1 MLPDPL
7 SDVLALVGVRS
18 ARCTRFEAG
27 GAWAL
32 RFPAKPAL
40 KFAAVLR
47 GECWIAL
54 PDCEPQRLAAG
65 DTFLLANAPDYVLA
79 NDLERP
85 PQDGVA
91 LFDEGRADAARHG
104 GDETV
109 LVGGAFAFEP
119 GQARLLFGA
128 LPPFLLVPEHD
139 PAAQALRGTLALLD
153 REIGGDR
160 MGAGLVT
167 RRLAEILLVQAVR
180 AYAGP
185 KGGPGW
191 IGALADRRIGAAI
204 RLMHGDVARS
214 WSVAELA
221 GAVGM
226 SRSSF
231 ALRFSR
237 LAGTPPLDYLLR
249 WRMELAR
256 DALRRPD
263 ASVASL
269 AERLGYSS
277 ESAFGHAFKRAFGRA
292 PKRYWRH
299 PADAPA
305 LAGDRGRGSGGPD
318 VSPG

>member
-1 MLPDPL
+1 M
-7 SDVLALVGVRS
+7 
-18 ARCTRFEAG
+18 
-27 GAWAL
+27 
-32 RFPAKPAL
+32 
-40 KFAAVLR
+40 
-47 GECWIAL
+47 
-54 PDCEPQRLAAG
+54 
-65 DTFLLANAPDYVLA
+65 
-79 NDLERP
+79 
-85 PQDGVA
+85 
-91 LFDEGRADAARHG
+91 
-104 GDETV
+104 

-139 PAAQALRGTLALLD
+139 PAAAALSGTLALLD

-160 MGAGLVT
+160 MGAALVT
-167 RRLAEILLVQAVR
+167 RRLAEILLVQALR
-180 AYAGP
+180 ACTATR
-185 KGGPGW
+185 GGPGW

-237 LAGTPPLDYLLR
+237 LVGTPPLDYLLR

-263 ASVASL
+263 VSVASVAW
-269 AERLGYSS
+269 RLGYTS

-292 PKRYWRH
+292 PKRYWRQ
-299 PADAPA
+299 PADAPPPV
-305 LAGDRGRGSGGPD
+305 GDRGRPPD
-318 VSPG
+318 DPGVSPG